1 MFVGFYVSYTQT
13 SNKITYRVMFGV
25 RFPTDQ
31 SMANIPICEV
41 SKSKHTL
48 RAVVQFV
55 NLSIVRLA
63 NLSNCLAYDW
73 TVKQIIERL

>member
-1 MFVGFYVSYTQT
+1 MFVGFYVSYAQT

-41 SKSKHTL
+41 SKSKHT
-48 RAVVQFV
+48 QSCCPICQ
-55 NLSIVRLA
+55 SIYCPIGQ
-63 NLSNCLAYDW
+63 S
-73 TVKQIIERL
+73 I